1 MKRLSIKLRDGFS
14 NDTVTVT
21 LNGKQVYSKAGVS
34 TDLTISYADAVEV
47 PVAESVV
54 QLEVAVK
61 GGQTETKEIRVQET
75 PFVDVWI
82 SPGKME
88 LRESA
93 EEVPML

>member
-1 MKRLSIKLRDGFS
+1 MKSLFIKLRDGFS
-14 NDTVTVT
+14 NDAVTVT
-21 LNGKQVYSKAGVS
+21 LNGKEVYRKAGVS
-34 TDLTISYADAVEV
+34 TDLAISYADAVEV

-54 QLEVAVK
+54 QLEVAVA
-61 GGQTETKEIRVQET
+61 GGQTKTKKIRVHET

-82 SPGKME
+82 SEGKME